1 MSKLQIRCQITSCR
15 HAPAILGKIRDV
27 HGAEE
32 DQDMKAAT
40 GETLARVLR
49 AVDDRADEI
58 VAFAAEFIRQPSI
71 NPDLEPNELAERPA
85 QEWLR
90 DRLAESGAFQTVD
103 LWEVAQNR
111 PNVVGVRKGGGGSR
125 SLTWSAHTD
134 VVPVTPEQAAQW
146 SGAGPFS
153 GEVRDGK
160 LWGRGAS
167 DMKGAIAAYVM
178 ATRILHDSGVRLAGD
193 LILAQACGEE
203 SGRRDIGCNTILER
217 GYRSDLAIFP
227 EPSNFRIYPT
237 AKGEL
242 YFRLVVPGK
251 STHICNRHLV
261 AQALPHG
268 VERPG
273 VSAIDNMLMYQL
285 AFLEL
290 ERQWLLWRTN
300 PNVPSG
306 GMFIN
311 INTLQAGTSI
321 TSIPDS
327 CDATGSLLFYPDLSA
342 AEVMDEIRATVDRV
356 TESDY
361 WLRDHPPVLDLPLDA
376 TSTAPWVKEP
386 VNMPFDHPG
395 VLTIAEA
402 LQSISGREATIET
415 SPFVCD
421 ANFWFPLGQPSLIF
435 GVGDPSWGIHGTNE
449 FLPVADLI
457 EATKLFAAV
466 TMAWCGVEERS

>member
-1 MSKLQIRCQITSCR
+1 
-15 HAPAILGKIRDV
+15 
-27 HGAEE
+27 
-32 DQDMKAAT
+32 
-40 GETLARVLR
+40 
-49 AVDDRADEI
+49 
-58 VAFAAEFIRQPSI
+58 
-71 NPDLEPNELAERPA
+71 AERPA
-85 QEWLR
+85 QAWLLR
-90 DRLAESGAFQTVD
+90 QFEEAGAFTAVD
-103 LWEVAQNR
+103 SWEEAPNR
-111 PNVVGVRKGGGGSR
+111 PNVVAVRAGAGGGR
-125 SLTWSAHTD
+125 SLTWAAHTE
-134 VVPVTPEQAAQW
+134 VVPVSPEQAAQW

-178 ATRILHDSGVRLAGD
+178 GARIIHDTGITLRGD
-193 LILAQACGEE
+193 LLLAQASGEE

-227 EPSNFRIYPT
+227 EPSNFAIYPT
-237 AKGEL
+237 IKGEL
-242 YFRLVVPGK
+242 YFRLTVPGK

-273 VSAIDNMLMYQL
+273 VSAIDNMLKYQL
-285 AFLEL
+285 AILEL

-300 PNVPSG
+300 PNVPAG

-311 INTLQAGTSI
+311 INTIQAGTSL

-327 CDATGSLLFYPDLSA
+327 CEVTGSLLFYPDLTA
-342 AEVMDEIRATVDRV
+342 DEVMTEIRAAIDRV
-356 TESDY
+356 TAGDA

-376 TSTAPWVKEP
+376 GSAAPWVKEP
-386 VNMPFDHPG
+386 VNMAFDDPA
-395 VLTIAEA
+395 VLTILAAHEA
-402 LQSISGREATIET
+402 VTGKVPDRET

-421 ANFWFPLGQPSLIF
+421 ANFWFPLGQPSLVY

-449 FLPVADLI
+449 HLPVADLI
-457 EATKLFAAV
+457 KATKTFAAV
-466 TMAWCGVEERS
+466 TLAWCGVA

>member
-1 MSKLQIRCQITSCR
+1 MAAVSNTTN
-15 HAPAILGKIRDV
+15 PA
-27 HGAEE
+27 
-32 DQDMKAAT
+32 
-40 GETLARVLR
+40 LARVLAMVDER
-49 AVDDRADEI
+49 AEEI
-58 VAFAAEFIRQPSI
+58 VRFAGDLIRQPSI
-71 NPDLEPNELAERPA
+71 NPDLEPNAAAERPA
-85 QEWLR
+85 QVWLR
-90 DRLAESGAFQTVD
+90 DQFVTSGTFPTVE
-103 LWEVAQNR
+103 LWEVAESR
-111 PNVVGVRKGGGGSR
+111 PNVVAVRSGAGGGR
-125 SLTWSAHTD
+125 SLTWAAHTD
-134 VVPVTPEQAAQW
+134 VVPVTPEQAEQW

-167 DMKGAIAAYVM
+167 DMKGAIAAYAM
-178 ATRILHDSGVRLAGD
+178 AARILHDAGVRLKGD

-227 EPSNFRIYPT
+227 EPSNFAIYPT
-237 AKGEL
+237 IKGEL
-242 YFRLVVPGK
+242 YFRLTVPGK

-273 VSAIDNMLMYQL
+273 VSAIDNMLKYQL
-285 AFLEL
+285 AILEL

-311 INTLQAGTSI
+311 INTMQAGTSL

-327 CDATGSLLFYPDLSA
+327 CEATGSLLFYPDLTA
-342 AEVMDEIRATVDRV
+342 AEVIEEIRATIDRV
-356 TESDY
+356 TASDY
-361 WLRDHPPVLDLPLDA
+361 WLRDHPPLLDLPLDA
-376 TSTAPWVKEP
+376 ASAAPWVKEP
-386 VNMPFDHPG
+386 VNMPFDHPA
-395 VLTIAEA
+395 VLTIIDAMETVTGETPA
-402 LQSISGREATIET
+402 RET

-421 ANFWFPLGQPSLIF
+421 ANFWFPLGQPSLVF
-435 GVGDPSWGIHGTNE
+435 GLGDPSWGIHGANE

-457 EATKLFAAV
+457 KATKVFAAV
-466 TMAWCGVEERS
+466 TMAWCGVAEA